1 MAGFAAR
8 SFIDFDVL
16 DAFREALQADR
27 TKVRR
32 VFFVAITREGSAAE
46 QMRRRLSTRPGRVV
60 YADNGKLR
68 WKSPK
73 QRRYVMMLLREEN
86 NLPYQRRAIG
96 IPESWTVTVDD
107 PLDVLVKNSD
117 PATRYV
123 QGEDQQ
129 PYHIDTGWGYAPG
142 IIREYANAITEDLM
156 HAYLRFIVGY
166 KA

>member
-16 DAFREALQADR
+16 DAFQEALQADR

-46 QMRRRLSTRPGRVV
+46 QMRRRLSKEPGTPK
-60 YADNGKLR
+60 YPIR

-73 QRRYVMMLLREEN
+73 QRRYVMAKLREQN
-86 NLPYQRRAIG
+86 NLPYQRTHQQAAG
-96 IPESWTVTVDD
+96 WTVTVDD